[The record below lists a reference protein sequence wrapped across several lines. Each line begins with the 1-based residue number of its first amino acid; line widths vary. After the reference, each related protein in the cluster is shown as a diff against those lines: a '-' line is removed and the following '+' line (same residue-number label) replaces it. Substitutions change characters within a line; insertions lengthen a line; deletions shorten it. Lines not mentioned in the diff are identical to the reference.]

1 MNITMDNKTI
11 NIMNETMKKV
21 GSIATYDMSDMEDV
35 LMAGMLTE
43 EEDANIGLQER
54 MRISRLLRKTVLNE
68 YIQIINYSEVLADEY
83 IISGL
88 TEKNESILKNEI
100 KNSIR
105 RILIQ
110 ETNQVNR
117 IIIRKIQEEMENR
130 PITMDERISL
140 VDELYM
146 DILSKYRC
154 NNSTSKM
161 INESVDKLVRILKMN
176 ISNDESTLIVIL
188 RVNSIGF

>member
-11 NIMNETMKKV
+11 NIMNEAMKKV

-54 MRISRLLRKTVLNE
+54 MRISRLLSKTVLNE

-130 PITMDERISL
+130 TITIDERISL

-154 NNSTSKM
+154 NNSTPKI

-176 ISNDESTLIVIL
+176 I
-188 RVNSIGF
+188 

>member
-11 NIMNETMKKV
+11 NIMNEVMKKV

-68 YIQIINYSEVLADEY
+68 YVQIINYSEVLADEY

-100 KNSIR
+100 KN
-105 RILIQ
+105 
-110 ETNQVNR
+110 
-117 IIIRKIQEEMENR
+117 
-130 PITMDERISL
+130 
-140 VDELYM
+140 
-146 DILSKYRC
+146 
-154 NNSTSKM
+154 
-161 INESVDKLVRILKMN
+161 
-176 ISNDESTLIVIL
+176 
-188 RVNSIGF
+188 